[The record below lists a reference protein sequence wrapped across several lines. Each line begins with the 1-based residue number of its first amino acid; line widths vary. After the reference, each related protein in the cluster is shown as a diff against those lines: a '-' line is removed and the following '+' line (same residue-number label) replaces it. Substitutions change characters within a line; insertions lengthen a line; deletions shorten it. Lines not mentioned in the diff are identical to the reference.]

1 MYQPIL
7 EQHLL
12 SIRTFEK
19 KANRIGMLRLF
30 AILIALG
37 SVAYHLKFGS
47 SYLLIVAAVCV
58 ALFLVLIKVHDKI
71 KKQLQLFQAL
81 RDINLEEIKIQQRD
95 FNWRDGGDDFADAHH
110 LYAYDL
116 DIFGKSSLFQYIQRT
131 ATPQGRKCMASLL
144 KNEAQSFDIREQ
156 QEAVKEL
163 TPAID
168 WRQKFYARARIADDL
183 RKLEV
188 ELIKWCKSDSNDIPM
203 LTKLIGFIGPIL
215 FIASLAAFISTKS
228 ALWFKITTFIFFSN
242 IAALVSILKRIKS
255 ELGALERVELV
266 LQQLSEMAALF
277 ETLAVSSKKL
287 VEIKNTLQYHQSK
300 ASEEITRLGRL
311 FNSMSSIQNLIGAA
325 VFNGTALYH
334 VHTFRALIKWKR
346 NHAEPMQNWINALGE
361 LEAISS
367 LAQFAFDNSTF
378 AFPVITAD
386 GSFSFEELGHPLI
399 AGSKRINNSIDLSR
413 NPFVLLTGSNMSGK
427 STFLRTLGV
436 NMALANCGSVV
447 CAKSAR
453 LQPLKI
459 LASMRLSDS
468 LADDASYFFAEV
480 ERLSHIFDQI
490 EKTKSFVLL
499 DEILR
504 GTNSDDKR
512 NGTIAIIR
520 KLILK
525 KATGVLATHD
535 LEVCQ
540 LTNEFPEYL
549 SNKCFEVEI
558 VNNDL
563 SFDYKLREGIC
574 KNKSATFL
582 MQKKGVI

>member
-1 MYQPIL
+1 MYQTIL
-7 EQHLL
+7 EDHLL
-12 SIRTFEK
+12 SIKTFEK
-19 KANRIGMLRLF
+19 KANRIGMLRLI

-37 SVAYHLKFGS
+37 SVAYHFKFGS
-47 SYLLIVAAVCV
+47 SYLPVVAAVCV
-58 ALFLVLIKVHDKI
+58 VLFLVLIKVHDRI
-71 KKQLQLFQAL
+71 KKQRQLFQVL

-110 LYAYDL
+110 LYAHDL
-116 DIFGKSSLFQYIQRT
+116 DIFGKNSLFQYIQRT
-131 ATPQGRKCMASLL
+131 ATPGGRRSMAALL
-144 KNEAQSFDIREQ
+144 KNEVTAFDITEQ
-156 QEAVKEL
+156 QEAIKEL
-163 TPAID
+163 APALD
-168 WRQKFYARARIADDL
+168 WRQKFYARARIAEDL
-183 RKLEV
+183 RRLEM
-188 ELIKWCKSDSNDIPM
+188 ELIKWCKSDSNDIPK
-203 LTKLIGFIGPIL
+203 LTTLMAFVGPIL
-215 FIASLAAFISTKS
+215 FIASLAVFISTKS
-228 ALWFKITTFIFFSN
+228 TLWFKITIFIFFSN
-242 IAALVSILKRIKS
+242 ISALVSIVKRIKS
-255 ELGALERVELV
+255 ELGALERVEVV
-266 LQQLSEMAALF
+266 LQQLSEMAALY
-277 ETLAVSSKKL
+277 ENLNVSSKKL
-287 VEIKNTLQYHQSK
+287 TEIKSILQYNQSK
-300 ASEEITRLGRL
+300 ASEEINRLGRL

-325 VFNGTALYH
+325 IFNGTALYH
-334 VHTFRALIKWKR
+334 VHTFRALLKWKK
-346 NHAEPMQNWINALGE
+346 NHTEAMQNWINSLGE
-361 LEAISS
+361 LESISS
-367 LAQFAFDNSTF
+367 LAQFAFDNPNF
-378 AFPVITAD
+378 AFPEITND
-386 GSFSFEELGHPLI
+386 GSFYFEALGHPLI
-399 AGSKRINNSIDLSR
+399 AGHKRIDNSIDLSK

-447 CAKSAR
+447 CAKNAK

-480 ERLSHIFDQI
+480 ERLSQIFDQI

-540 LTNEFPEYL
+540 LTNEFTDYL

-558 VNNDL
+558 LNNDL
-563 SFDYKLREGIC
+563 AFDYKLRDGIC